1 MARNKYDVDEI
12 IEEQFDVHQLLRLGK
27 YVAPHKKKMFLAAV
41 LMLSSSALTML
52 IPIFFMRV
60 IDQCIPERDMNGI
73 IRYSIL
79 SLLLILYSVVTLKA
93 KIQITNQVGQS
104 VIHQLRTDLFAH
116 LQELPFSYYDNRPHG
131 KIQVRVVN
139 YVNNLSDLLSNGLI
153 NTITDLCSLIFIIGF
168 MVSINWKLTLMCMCG
183 LPVLALFAA
192 LIKRRQHLA
201 WQIQSNKQSNL
212 NAYIAESING
222 VRVTQSFVREEK
234 NREIMEQTEKLNFI
248 AHHDTL
254 TGIWNR
260 NYLEQWKEK
269 YFLSPAK
276 ERAVA
281 VFMADIDHFKHYNDR
296 FGHVLGDECLKRVA
310 QTLKETGKEKGFLFR
325 FGGEE
330 FLYVLEG
337 PQKDESRRLAEQ
349 MCTAVV
355 EEKISSGMEEEG
367 KEYVTVSIGYT
378 EGVMRTDEEFR
389 SLLRKA
395 DQALYY
401 VKNSGRNRAAA
412 YEELPE
418 K

>member
-234 NREIMEQTEKLNFI
+234 NREIFNSLSDSYRTSWMKAVRFNFMMGPTVDMI
-248 AHHDTL
+248 SVVTTA
-254 TGIWNR
+254 
-260 NYLEQWKEK
+260 
-269 YFLSPAK
+269 
-276 ERAVA
+276 
-281 VFMADIDHFKHYNDR
+281 
-296 FGHVLGDECLKRVA
+296 
-310 QTLKETGKEKGFLFR
+310 
-325 FGGEE
+325 
-330 FLYVLEG
+330 FLYVVIV
-337 PQKDESRRLAEQ
+337 QW
-349 MCTAVV
+349 
-355 EEKISSGMEEEG
+355 
-367 KEYVTVSIGYT
+367 VSH
-378 EGVMRTDEEFR
+378 DL
-389 SLLRKA
+389 SLIHI
-395 DQALYY
+395 
-401 VKNSGRNRAAA
+401 
-412 YEELPE
+412 
-418 K
+418 